1 MPEPA
6 VRAGRFDRSFP
17 PSPSYTWEIA
27 GKPVVVGLSLELIDS
42 LERAVVE
49 NFRALNS
56 RGSEIGGVLLGTVQS
71 GSPWKVSVEGYELV
85 SCEYSRGPLYR
96 LSEADVARFERAVEQ
111 HRKSNTLQ
119 VIGFFRSHTRKGLG
133 LDTEDLV
140 FFSRRFR
147 DPHQVALLIRP
158 YASKAST
165 AGIFVWEDGAVRGEA
180 SYREFPFR
188 RSELERGFAGEQSGA
203 SETTAALP
211 AAGAVPPKSPAR
223 GQIVPIASRREITLP
238 PPPEPIQAG
247 QTEPPA
253 PAPEAAKGPATKPAP
268 APQAPTVEQATAR
281 VGDDRVP
288 SGPVPPASEDSHPIT
303 PPVLPASEK
312 SGSVKRKWIVAAS
325 AAGLLLLSG
334 TLVYSGMS
342 HKAKRTPASALAQS
356 ALALR
361 VERAA
366 GELLL
371 SWNRDSEAIQNAAR
385 ATLSI
390 VDGDQR
396 ENVDLDLAQ
405 LRNGSIV
412 YSPSGSDVVFQ
423 LSVTG
428 KDSSRV
434 QSESVRVLKTRPS
447 PMPGNLPAVKPA
459 PPAFQTGSDSP
470 NSAVPPDPEAVD
482 PPAEDPKIAKPA
494 PKPFQADS
502 LAERLRPARPS
513 DLPEAP
519 RLNGAEPGAAGL
531 GGVTLMSSSA
541 APPPAP
547 PQAIP
552 VAPVPSPTAKIGGQ
566 VQPAEVVSRT
576 NPDYPLVARQ
586 AHLQG
591 VVVVVANVGADGRV
605 ESARAVNGPPL
616 LGSAAVAAVKQWIYR
631 PATLNGSPIESET
644 RVELKFTLEH

>member
-49 NFRALNS
+49 NFRSLNS
-56 RGSEIGGVLLGTVQS
+56 RGSEIGGILLGTVQS

-96 LSEADVARFERAVEQ
+96 LSEADAARFERAVEQ

-140 FFSRRFR
+140 FFNRRFR

-238 PPPEPIQAG
+238 PPPEPIPAG
-247 QTEPPA
+247 KAEPPA

-268 APQAPTVEQATAR
+268 QAPPTVEHATR

-288 SGPVPPASEDSHPIT
+288 SSPVPPASEDSHPIA
-303 PPVLPASEK
+303 PPVLPAPEK
-312 SGSVKRKWIVAAS
+312 SGSVRWKWIVAAS

-334 TLVYSGMS
+334 TLVYSGMG
-342 HKAKRTPASALAQS
+342 HKTKRTPASALAHS

-412 YSPSGSDVVFQ
+412 YSASSSDVVFQ

-459 PPAFQTGSDSP
+459 PPAFQAGSDSP
-470 NSAVPPDPEAVD
+470 NRTVPPDAETAEN
-482 PPAEDPKIAKPA
+482 PPAEEPTIAKSA
-494 PKPFQADS
+494 PKPFQTDS

-519 RLNGAEPGAAGL
+519 LLNGAEPGAAGL
-531 GGVTLMSSSA
+531 GGVTLMSSAA

-547 PQAIP
+547 PQA
-552 VAPVPSPTAKIGGQ
+552 VAVPPVPSPTAKIGGQ
-566 VQPAEVVSRT
+566 VRPAEVVSRT
-576 NPDYPLVARQ
+576 NPDYPLAARQ

-605 ESARAVNGPPL
+605 ESARALNGPPL
-616 LGSAAVAAVKQWIYR
+616 LQGAAVAAVKQWIYR
-631 PATLNGSPIESET
+631 PATLNGSPVESET
-644 RVELKFTLEH
+644 RVELNFTLDH